1 MTSGKVVKAEIP
13 HGRPSGMEGFVFN
26 TRRPIFQ
33 DWRVRDAL
41 LHAFNY
47 EFVNQTL
54 NAGALPRRASYF
66 ANSELGDG
74 RGAGGGAGAELL
86 EPFAGELVPDALDAY
101 ALPVSDGS
109 PRNRENMREAAR
121 AAEGGGLDGAGRAA
135 AERGGRALRLHDPA
149 RSRGRARRWPTSSST
164 RCASSASTARVAA
177 GRRRRSTPRAGAT
190 TTTT

>member
-1 MTSGKVVKAEIP
+1 MKSGKVVKAEIP
-13 HGRPSGMEGFVFN
+13 HARPSGMEGFVFN
-26 TRRPIFQ
+26 TRRPIFA

-66 ANSELGDG
+66 ANSALAMGEGP
-74 RGAGGGAGAELL
+74 AEEPVATLL

-101 ALPVSDGS
+101 ALPVADGS
-109 PRNRENMREAAR
+109 PRNRKNMRIAAQRLEEAGWTVDKGVLRNAR
-121 AAEGGGLDGAGRAA
+121 GRALPLHHPAPAGPERGRDQHLRRRPPPARDRGAGR
-135 AERGGRALRLHDPA
+135 
-149 RSRGRARRWPTSSST
+149 SSST
-164 RCASSASTARVAA
+164 RRSS
-177 GRRRRSTPRAGAT
+177 PRARAT